1 MLQTDT
7 LLSPELRQGRSI
19 NAQSGAVKT
28 DLGISKVKALSQHQ
42 MAVAQAW
49 KEAALMACSK
59 SALYTLRPQ
68 SISRVIFTPVLKLN
82 VYFTHNY
89 RVLWDFQDGIHLN

>member
-1 MLQTDT
+1 ML
-7 LLSPELRQGRSI
+7 
-19 NAQSGAVKT
+19 
-28 DLGISKVKALSQHQ
+28 SKLTWEYRPKALSQHQ

-49 KEAALMACSK
+49 KGAALMACSK
-59 SALYTLRPQ
+59 SALYTPRPR